1 MTRLP
6 ENKIRQQFLEYLTR
20 DHQLFNDYQHV
31 TNFYEL
37 DHQILT
43 ALTRQQSVLAE
54 QLLETLTLDLLKL
67 PQADEYRSV
76 RLYFMG
82 LTFQASRMIPV
93 DSPDVNVSLTYT
105 SALLS
110 LIETLQTP
118 VEYMYAIPVIVEGL
132 TTVLSPLASS
142 ASSNPHIVK
151 AIRLI
156 EDRLT
161 DCTLTPV
168 TVAEQVGVSHHY
180 LSVLFREEV
189 GESLFKRIRRRRI
202 DASLTE
208 LIGTSHSI
216 CSIAETYCFPSCSA
230 YIHTFKSYKQMTPLQ
245 YRQLFQLENAPRR

>member
-1 MTRLP
+1 M
-6 ENKIRQQFLEYLTR
+6 
-20 DHQLFNDYQHV
+20 
-31 TNFYEL
+31 
-37 DHQILT
+37 
-43 ALTRQQSVLAE
+43 LAE

-151 AIRLI
+151 AIRL
-156 EDRLT
+156 T
-161 DCTLTPV
+161 
-168 TVAEQVGVSHHY
+168 
-180 LSVLFREEV
+180 
-189 GESLFKRIRRRRI
+189 
-202 DASLTE
+202 
-208 LIGTSHSI
+208 
-216 CSIAETYCFPSCSA
+216 
-230 YIHTFKSYKQMTPLQ
+230 
-245 YRQLFQLENAPRR
+245 